1 MSKIEGGCM
10 CGKVKY
16 TSPAEPA
23 MMAVCHCVD
32 CQKQSGSALSINIA
46 IPEDQI
52 SFTGEL
58 KLVET
63 RGIESGKNIN
73 RYFCPNCGSP
83 LYSAPEVMPGMI
95 FLKAGTLDDTSWVK
109 PDINMWCATAQP
121 WVVIDESLPIFPG
134 NPPFE

>member
-16 TSPAEPA
+16 TSGAEPA
-23 MMAVCHCVD
+23 MVAVCHCID
-32 CQKQSGSALSINIA
+32 CQKQTGSALSINIA
-46 IPEDQI
+46 LAEDQI

-58 KLVET
+58 KLVLTSGSET
-63 RGIESGKNIN
+63 GEKVN

-95 FLKAGTLDDTSWVK
+95 LLKAGTLDDTSWVK
-109 PDINMWCATAQP
+109 PDMNIWCASAQP
-121 WVVIDESLPIFPG
+121 WVSIDESLPIFPG